1 MDRISPLPP
10 FWSKNMKLSSCCSSF
25 QGILSSQGRIQSVL
39 QRFFVFFLWR
49 ERLPGKPCCC
59 PRTVMRQGALAQT
72 FGSFYLLG
80 GNFLSSRS
88 GLFVFP
94 PDRRKLLCN
103 IQEVTFIRLN
113 SISKIKSTEKQILVL
128 DGKCWH

>member
-1 MDRISPLPP
+1 MERMAAREASLMSQDHEESRSPCSDFWKLLPA
-10 FWSKNMKLSSCCSSF
+10 
-25 QGILSSQGRIQSVL
+25 
-39 QRFFVFFLWR
+39 
-49 ERLPGKPCCC
+49 GKK
-59 PRTVMRQGALAQT
+59 
-72 FGSFYLLG
+72 
-80 GNFLSSRS
+80 FLSSRS

-113 SISKIKSTEKQILVL
+113 SISKIKSMEKQILVL